1 MLNDAPF
8 PDSRSSKGMKPY
20 TQKSYYGTEGDNG
33 KLGANKLTPEEKKMV
48 DRVTEL
54 WNNYIASKK

>member
-1 MLNDAPF
+1 M
-8 PDSRSSKGMKPY
+8 RPY